1 MFDKRRFKAQIA
13 LKGKRLKD
21 IAEVL
26 EIKESTLY
34 RKLKRDGDFTRAE
47 INTLIIYLEIERP
60 EEIFFAKELA

>member
-1 MFDKRRFKAQIA
+1 MFDERRFKAQIA

>member
-47 INTLIIYLEIERP
+47 INTLIVYLEIERP

>member
-26 EIKESTLY
+26 GIKESTLY

-47 INTLIIYLEIERP
+47 INILIIYLEIERP

>member
-1 MFDKRRFKAQIA
+1 MFDKRKFKAQIA

>member
-34 RKLKRDGDFTRAE
+34 RKLKRDGDFTREE